1 MAKINVLGN
10 SLTITSGVKYDDIL
24 KAKKVAPEFTQLYK
38 TSVTPPY
45 DTELDFVVTVTE
57 DVGSVSNH
65 GIAFD
70 SKDKAGYAYLTLA
83 IDRNEEMDEAY
94 FADAYMQPMIKLNEI
109 ELRIKEAMEYINKNI
124 KAVTEDIKI
133 IG

>member
-45 DTELDFVVTVTE
+45 DTRSEE
-57 DVGSVSNH
+57 RRVGQEC
-65 GIAFD
+65 
-70 SKDKAGYAYLTLA
+70 L
-83 IDRNEEMDEAY
+83 
-94 FADAYMQPMIKLNEI
+94 
-109 ELRIKEAMEYINKNI
+109 
-124 KAVTEDIKI
+124 
-133 IG
+133 